1 MAGDGRSRHLPV
13 DHELRHTSLGSLLA
27 QRFLHEVDGVD
38 ALAQLLEAGSSL
50 GDSSQTPGSTG
61 SASSMASQLLQAG
74 DQQVAV
80 GADEIA
86 LPRADAQVD
95 RAVVGLVQERAV
107 EPREAVVVHLAA
119 EFLLHLQLG
128 LPPEL
133 AGDEIARPG
142 PDAVGDVVAG
152 DVEDLALIG
161 DAADHDMGVRLAGV
175 EVVDRHPIERG
186 VEVLLHLPHELA
198 GEGLEVPELDAVLG
212 RHDEPELVAV
222 LQPAIDE
229 GPGVG
234 AIVLA

>member
-1 MAGDGRSRHLPV
+1 MRWPSC
-13 DHELRHTSLGSLLA
+13 LRL
-27 QRFLHEVDGVD
+27 R
-38 ALAQLLEAGSSL
+38 SSL

-61 SASSMASQLLQAG
+61 SASSMASSFCSRAISRWRLART
-74 DQQVAV
+74 
-80 GADEIA
+80 EIA
-86 LPRADAQVD
+86 LARADAQID
-95 RAVVGLVQERAV
+95 LAVIGLVQERPV

-119 EFLLHLQLG
+119 QFLLHLQLG

-161 DAADHDMGVRLAGV
+161 DAADNDMGVRLPGV

-186 VEVLLHLPHELA
+186 VEVLLHLSHEIA

-212 RHDEPELVAV
+212 GHDEPELVAV